1 MIHGSD
7 LAKRS
12 GPLTYC
18 YLVEVCTVRNRV
30 SATLTSHF
38 QHVGLLAVAVSRI
51 DWDFEGRGEF
61 QLDPTQWGRQTP
73 LPHSVTADKSNT
85 AQRMPI
91 KSAPHVFIFIHYFL
105 FLLI

>member
-1 MIHGSD
+1 M
-7 LAKRS
+7 
-12 GPLTYC
+12 YC

-91 KSAPHVFIFIHYFL
+91 KSAPHVFIFIHYFF